1 MAAPAP
7 AGSMKNNCT
16 YLHTYRYAALYEISL
31 GHKRTAEVTEELQGP
46 MKMAKVTRGRL
57 RSQEDG

>member
-7 AGSMKNNCT
+7 AGSFKKNCT
-16 YLHTYRYAALYEISL
+16 YPYQYAALYEISL